1 MFSISP
7 IALNAKKSLLLPAIS
22 RLLDML
28 RSQRYL
34 APKRSLSWTGAAMP
48 LRFHWSLSSAGERLR
63 GARSRAA
70 MAGTPDLAAHVR
82 FCQLAEQCGIESLL
96 TAFGFHRPDPIA
108 LAAALGGATRTIKF
122 MVACRSGVCSPALF
136 VQQVNTVAALTGGR
150 ISINVVAGHS
160 PHEHH
165 TYGDFLDH
173 DERYAR
179 SDEFWKVCAAFWRR
193 EGSVDFAGRYYR
205 VEGGCLNTPFATAG
219 RAAPEIYVGGNSEQ
233 AERLA
238 VRHASCLLRLPE
250 APQVMR
256 PRVQALRR
264 QGIEVGLLVSMI
276 AGLSRGEAL
285 AAARELVAE
294 SGEGARKVHSEFARR
309 SDSVAFRSTY
319 ALAKSAP
326 EWLTPYLWTGAVPVL
341 GAPAISLVGGPEEIA
356 EALFAYREVG
366 VTQFLFMGWPD
377 DEAMSFFAREILPL
391 VRHREQKEGA
401 A

>member
-1 MFSISP
+1 M
-7 IALNAKKSLLLPAIS
+7 PAIS
-22 RLLDML
+22 CAATLDG
-28 RSQRYL
+28 Q
-34 APKRSLSWTGAAMP
+34 TAAMS

-63 GARSRAA
+63 GARSRASQS
-70 MAGTPDLAAHVR
+70 GTPDLPAHVR
-82 FCQLAEQCGIESLL
+82 FCQLAEECGIESLL
-96 TAFGFHRPDPIA
+96 TAFGFHRPDPLA
-108 LAAALGGATRTIKF
+108 LATALGSATRTIKF

-150 ISINVVAGHS
+150 ITINVVAGHS
-160 PHEHH
+160 PHEHR
-165 TYGDFLDH
+165 TYGDTLGH

-179 SDEFWKVCAAFWRR
+179 SDEFWTVCRAFWRR
-193 EGSVDFAGRYYR
+193 EASVDFAGRYYR
-205 VEGGCLNTPFATAG
+205 VEGGRLNIPFAAPG
-219 RAAPEIYVGGNSEQ
+219 RTAPEVYVGGNSEQ

-250 APQVMR
+250 APEVMR

-276 AGLSRGEAL
+276 ARSSRGEAL
-285 AAARELVAE
+285 AAARDLVAE
-294 SGEGARKVHSEFARR
+294 AGEEARAVHRDFAQR

-319 ALAKSAP
+319 GLAASAP

-356 EALFAYREVG
+356 EALFAYREAG

-377 DEAMSFFAREILPL
+377 DEAMSFFGREILPL
-391 VRHREQKEGA
+391 VRHRERKEGA